1 MTEASQI
8 HRIIPILRA
17 GYHDKLSPSW
27 VDAHLKK
34 VIFLKNYD
42 MVNPIAGLEKLW
54 KIGERIA
61 VFTAVMIVSG
71 TIGYVSL
78 HALA

>member
-1 MTEASQI
+1 
-8 HRIIPILRA
+8 
-17 GYHDKLSPSW
+17 

-34 VIFLKNYD
+34 VIFMKNHD
-42 MVNPIAGLEKLW
+42 MANPIAGLEKLW
-54 KIGERIA
+54 RIGERIA

-78 HALA
+78 HALT